1 MMREHRIIRGLCAAA
16 GIVVLAGCAA
26 KPVPLYMWESFP
38 HQQYDV
44 LMHESASADDQI
56 HAMEEHAN
64 KARATNAA
72 LPPGFRA
79 HLGMLEL
86 QVGHAQRA
94 RELFESEKA
103 AFPESAPYMDRLL
116 AKLGAPAQA
125 AQPETKKES
134 AA

>member
-1 MMREHRIIRGLCAAA
+1 MRRVDVMRRLGMAACGA
-16 GIVVLAGCAA
+16 LLVGCAA
-26 KPVPLYMWESFP
+26 RPVPLYMWESFP

-44 LMHESASADDQI
+44 LLRAGASPEEQI
-56 HAMEEHAN
+56 HAMEEHSN
-64 KARATNAA
+64 KARARNAA

-86 QVGHAQRA
+86 NVGNARRA

-116 AKLGAPAQA
+116 ARLGAPAQA
-125 AQPETKKES
+125 AQPS
-134 AA
+134 ATDHPA

>member
-1 MMREHRIIRGLCAAA
+1 MRVLRFSRRGLCAAA
-16 GIVVLAGCAA
+16 GIAVLAGCAA

-38 HQQYDV
+38 LQQYNV
-44 LMHESASADDQI
+44 LLRENASADDQI
-56 HAMEEHAN
+56 HVMEEHAN
-64 KARATNAA
+64 KARANNAA

-94 RELFESEKA
+94 KELFESEKA

-116 AKLGAPAQA
+116 VKLNSPVQATQPSKTDGAA
-125 AQPETKKES
+125 
-134 AA
+134 